1 MKMKKTIILISIIA
15 LYSCHKATESKP
27 QDITKDSISD
37 AHEKVKL
44 TPDSVSMT
52 SSIADAPFDKNNHN
66 MNYFI
71 KKFSKSTK
79 VIKTLKTNNYD
90 ESITDTISTIYWGK
104 TYIKKLD
111 NTSINESVLLEV
123 HVVDD
128 KFTLTNGVAVGQQ
141 AINVFRTLKAKY
153 NNDRDYKFLEL
164 RSRDNEMGFIN
175 HLKINFK
182 NNIVSEIIYLP
193 SLD

>member
-1 MKMKKTIILISIIA
+1 MKKTIILIALIA
-15 LYSCHKATESKP
+15 LYSCHKATESNP
-27 QDITKDSISD
+27 QSITKDSITD
-37 AHEKVKL
+37 AYKKVKL
-44 TPDSVSMT
+44 IPDSVSMVN
-52 SSIADAPFDKNNHN
+52 SIADAPFDKNNHN
-66 MNYFI
+66 LNYFI
-71 KKFSKSTK
+71 KKFNESTK
-79 VIKTLKTNNYD
+79 CVNALKTNNYD
-90 ESITDTISTIYWGK
+90 ESIIDTITTVYWGK
-104 TYIKKLD
+104 TYIKKLN
-111 NTSINESVLLEV
+111 NTLIDESVLLEA

-128 KFTLTNGVAVGQQ
+128 KFTLTNGVTVGQQ
-141 AINVFRTLKAKY
+141 AINVFRSLKAKY

>member
-1 MKMKKTIILISIIA
+1 MKKTIILIALIA
-15 LYSCHKATESKP
+15 LYSCHKATESNP
-27 QDITKDSISD
+27 QSITKDSITD
-37 AHEKVKL
+37 AYKKVKL
-44 TPDSVSMT
+44 IPDSVSMVN
-52 SSIADAPFDKNNHN
+52 SIADAPFDKNNHN
-66 MNYFI
+66 LNYFI
-71 KKFSKSTK
+71 KKFNESTK
-79 VIKTLKTNNYD
+79 CVNALKTNNYD
-90 ESITDTISTIYWGK
+90 ESIIDTITTVYWGK
-104 TYIKKLD
+104 TYIKKLN
-111 NTSINESVLLEV
+111 NTLIDESVLLEA

-128 KFTLTNGVAVGQQ
+128 KFTLTNGVTVGQQ

>member
-1 MKMKKTIILISIIA
+1 MKKTILVIALIA

-27 QDITKDSISD
+27 QDITRDSITD

-44 TPDSVSMT
+44 TPDSVSIV
-52 SSIADAPFDKNNHN
+52 SSIADTPFDQNNHN

-71 KKFSKSTK
+71 KKLSKSTK

-104 TYIKKLD
+104 TYIKKLN
-111 NTSINESVLLEV
+111 NTLIDESVLLEV

-128 KFTLTNGVAVGQQ
+128 KFTLTNGIAVGQQ
-141 AINVFRTLKAKY
+141 AINVFKTLKAKY

-164 RSRDNEMGFIN
+164 RSQDNEMGFIN

-182 NNIVSEIIYLP
+182 KNIVSEIIYLP

>member
-1 MKMKKTIILISIIA
+1 MRKTILVIALIA

-27 QDITKDSISD
+27 QYITRDSITD

-44 TPDSVSMT
+44 TPDSVSIV
-52 SSIADAPFDKNNHN
+52 SSIADTPFDQNNHN

-71 KKFSKSTK
+71 KKLDKSTK

-90 ESITDTISTIYWGK
+90 ESITDTISTIYWGE
-104 TYIKKLD
+104 TYIKKLN
-111 NTSINESVLLEV
+111 NTLIDESVLLEV

-128 KFTLTNGVAVGQQ
+128 KFTLTNGIAVGQQ
-141 AINVFRTLKAKY
+141 AINVFKTLKAKY

-164 RSRDNEMGFIN
+164 RSQDNEMGFIN

>member
-1 MKMKKTIILISIIA
+1 MKKTIILIALIA
-15 LYSCHKATESKP
+15 LCSCHKATESKS
-27 QDITKDSISD
+27 QHITKDSIID

-44 TPDSVSMT
+44 TPDSVSMV
-52 SSIADAPFDKNNHN
+52 SSIADAPFDINNHN
-66 MNYFI
+66 MIYFI

-90 ESITDTISTIYWGK
+90 ESITDTISTIYWGE
-104 TYIKKLD
+104 TYIKKLN
-111 NTSINESVLLEV
+111 NTLIDEFVLLEV
-123 HVVDD
+123 HVFDD
-128 KFTLTNGVAVGQQ
+128 KFTLTNGIAVGQQ

-164 RSRDNEMGFIN
+164 RSHDNEMGFIN

>member
-1 MKMKKTIILISIIA
+1 MKKTIILIALIA
-15 LYSCHKATESKP
+15 LYSCHKATESNP
-27 QDITKDSISD
+27 QSITKDSITD
-37 AHEKVKL
+37 AYKKVKL
-44 TPDSVSMT
+44 IPDSVSMVN
-52 SSIADAPFDKNNHN
+52 SIADAPFDKNNHN
-66 MNYFI
+66 LNYFI
-71 KKFSKSTK
+71 KKFNESTK
-79 VIKTLKTNNYD
+79 CVNALKTNNYD
-90 ESITDTISTIYWGK
+90 ESIIDTITTVYWGK
-104 TYIKKLD
+104 TYIKKLN
-111 NTSINESVLLEV
+111 NTLIDESVLLEA

-128 KFTLTNGVAVGQQ
+128 KFTLTNGVTVGQQ

-182 NNIVSEIIYLP
+182 KNIVSEIIYLP